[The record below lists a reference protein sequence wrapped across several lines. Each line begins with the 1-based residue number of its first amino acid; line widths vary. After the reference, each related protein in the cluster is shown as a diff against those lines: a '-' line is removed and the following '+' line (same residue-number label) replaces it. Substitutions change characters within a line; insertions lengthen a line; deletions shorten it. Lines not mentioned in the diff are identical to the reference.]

1 MEKKLSNEWLVQNEI
16 TNKIIELSG
25 YNIFK
30 LSRKR
35 EIVEFRA
42 LAYYIFKN
50 KFKMQW
56 TDIVRFFEAKGL
68 KRNHATIIWSVNS
81 YETYRRSNKKL
92 NEIENMISFK
102 TIMDIK
108 EIDRVTYLENKCKH
122 LEKQLQELTNGSNLH
137 TLIKKIPKEREG
149 EAISRLELIIKGW
162 EWQHNDR
169 STAYVGE

>member
-1 MEKKLSNEWLVQNEI
+1 
-16 TNKIIELSG
+16 
-25 YNIFK
+25 
-30 LSRKR
+30 
-35 EIVEFRA
+35 
-42 LAYYIFKN
+42 
-50 KFKMQW
+50 
-56 TDIVRFFEAKGL
+56 
-68 KRNHATIIWSVNS
+68 
-81 YETYRRSNKKL
+81 
-92 NEIENMISFK
+92 
-102 TIMDIK
+102 MDIK